1 MPSPASERTPLLRA
15 SSQNDQNSSSI
26 NADEVRAAEVAQ
38 QGEGAALQFPE
49 TGKSYT
55 NGQSVVT
62 DEDVATTQDEQK
74 LVRFQKNGK
83 LEGVGVWKFR
93 CVFGGIVLGYFIA
106 MFDSTLMAS
115 SHPVITSYFHASNSA
130 SWLSTA
136 FLLTST
142 SLQPLMGRLSDTFGR
157 RPLYL
162 AGLVFLAATT
172 AWCAFAQSIGSFI
185 AARAFCGIGAAGVL
199 SMGNIMTNDLVSIEV
214 RGTYQAYI
222 NLFYGGGSACGAAFG
237 GFLCDKLGWRMTFA
251 IQIPVLVLLLIN
263 AIFTTPS
270 TLGPNL
276 AKSAGLGIRDAMKGF
291 DVAGSFLLTVSVAF
305 LILGLNV
312 GGNIYPWT
320 HWVVITSLL
329 VALVTC
335 GILIKVESKA
345 ERPVMPLPMLFSKPR
360 GNLVFNNFFA
370 QVGMNTI
377 LFNAPLYFQA
387 VELETASVSGFRL
400 AGPSVALT
408 ICGVSA
414 GFIMTATG
422 RMKWLIVVGSLAM
435 LLGATCMSLMWD
447 GIPKWLATVF
457 LVPSSIGQGLSFPA
471 TSLAVLATS
480 TQEDQAVMSS
490 TLILWRS
497 LGIVMGVSISSLI
510 LQNSLK
516 INLEKLVT
524 GHNKAKD
531 WSTFT
536 KYNTLGYHSS
546 NFESHVHATAY
557 LFKLPSLLSISRVLT
572 YMPIHASI
580 YPPNPPKLQ
589 RKTSS
594 DQPSPSQIIHR
605 VRKSVHSIIDLD
617 PKHQS
622 QVIQAYSQS
631 LRLVF
636 ISAIVM
642 FVVVNV
648 LVFTIDLPRLKKKE
662 LSAEDGAE
670 DED

>member
-1 MPSPASERTPLLRA
+1 MSSSASERTPLLRSDSA
-15 SSQNDQNSSSI
+15 NHRDDSHLITD
-26 NADEVRAAEVAQ
+26 NAITTAEVAE
-38 QGEGAALQFPE
+38 QGEGAAPQFPASDTRKNSLRAPSLKPNDDGPDIAHE
-49 TGKSYT
+49 AES
-55 NGQSVVT
+55 
-62 DEDVATTQDEQK
+62 
-74 LVRFQKNGK
+74 LVKFQKDGK

-93 CVFGGIVLGYFIA
+93 LVFGGILLGYFIA

-142 SLQPLMGRLSDTFGR
+142 SLQPLMGRLSDTVGR

-162 AGLVFLAATT
+162 AGLVVLAATT
-172 AWCAFAQSIGSFI
+172 AWCALAQTIGSFI
-185 AARAFCGIGAAGVL
+185 AARALCGIGAAGVL

-237 GFLCDKLGWRMTFA
+237 GVLCDKLGWRMTFA
-251 IQIPVLVLLLIN
+251 VQIPVLVLLLVN

-270 TLGPNL
+270 SLGPNL
-276 AKSAGLGIRDAMKGF
+276 AKRYGLGLKDGLKGF
-291 DVAGSFLLTVSVAF
+291 DVAGSMLLTVSVAF
-305 LILGLNV
+305 LILGLNL
-312 GGNIYPWT
+312 GGNIYPWK
-320 HWVVITSLL
+320 HWVVITSLVVATVTGAIL
-329 VALVTC
+329 V
-335 GILIKVESKA
+335 KVESKA
-345 ERPVMPLPMLFSKPR
+345 SRAVMPLPMLFSRPR

-422 RMKWLIVVGSLAM
+422 RMKWLIVVGSLSM
-435 LLGATCMSLMWD
+435 LLGALCLSLMWD
-447 GIPKWLATVF
+447 GIPKWLATIF

-480 TQEDQAVMSS
+480 TQEDQAVMTS

-497 LGIVMGVSISSLI
+497 LGIVMGVSLSSLI
-510 LQNSLK
+510 LQNALTSHLESL
-516 INLEKLVT
+516 VS
-524 GHNKAKD
+524 GHNK
-531 WSTFT
+531 T
-536 KYNTLGYHSS
+536 
-546 NFESHVHATAY
+546 
-557 LFKLPSLLSISRVLT
+557 R
-572 YMPIHASI
+572 
-580 YPPNPPKLQ
+580 
-589 RKTSS
+589 
-594 DQPSPSQIIHR
+594 IIQR
-605 VRKSVHSIIDLD
+605 VRKSVRSIVDLD

-622 QVIQAYSQS
+622 QVIEAYSRS

-642 FVVVNV
+642 FIIVNL
-648 LVFTIDLPRLKKKE
+648 LVIAIDLPQLKKKA
-662 LSAEDGAE
+662 SSDDE
-670 DED
+670 DE

>member
-1 MPSPASERTPLLRA
+1 MSSSASERTPLLRSDSA
-15 SSQNDQNSSSI
+15 NHRDDSYLITD
-26 NADEVRAAEVAQ
+26 NAITTAEVAE
-38 QGEGAALQFPE
+38 QGEGAAPQFPAS
-49 TGKSYT
+49 GNRKNSLRAPSLKPND
-55 NGQSVVT
+55 NGPDIAHEAES
-62 DEDVATTQDEQK
+62 
-74 LVRFQKNGK
+74 LVKFQKDGK

-93 CVFGGIVLGYFIA
+93 LVFGGILLGYFIA

-142 SLQPLMGRLSDTFGR
+142 SLQPLMGRLSDTVGR

-162 AGLVFLAATT
+162 AGLVVLAATT
-172 AWCAFAQSIGSFI
+172 AWCALAQTISSFI
-185 AARAFCGIGAAGVL
+185 AARALCGIGAAGVL

-237 GFLCDKLGWRMTFA
+237 GVLCDKLGWRMTFA
-251 IQIPVLVLLLIN
+251 VQIPVLVLLLVN

-270 TLGPNL
+270 SLGPNL
-276 AKSAGLGIRDAMKGF
+276 AKRYGLGLKEGLKGF
-291 DVAGSFLLTVSVAF
+291 DVAGSMLLTVSVAF
-305 LILGLNV
+305 LILGLNL
-312 GGNIYPWT
+312 GGNIYPWK
-320 HWVVITSLL
+320 HWVVITSLVVATVTGAIL
-329 VALVTC
+329 V
-335 GILIKVESKA
+335 KVESKA
-345 ERPVMPLPMLFSKPR
+345 SRAVMPLPMLFSRPR

-414 GFIMTATG
+414 GLIMTATG
-422 RMKWLIVVGSLAM
+422 RMKWLIVVGSLSM
-435 LLGATCMSLMWD
+435 LLGALCLSLMWD
-447 GIPKWLATVF
+447 GIPKWLATIF

-480 TQEDQAVMSS
+480 TQEDQAVMTS

-497 LGIVMGVSISSLI
+497 LGIVMGVSLSSLI
-510 LQNSLK
+510 LQNALTSHLESL
-516 INLEKLVT
+516 VS
-524 GHNKAKD
+524 GHNKAK
-531 WSTFT
+531 
-536 KYNTLGYHSS
+536 
-546 NFESHVHATAY
+546 
-557 LFKLPSLLSISRVLT
+557 
-572 YMPIHASI
+572 
-580 YPPNPPKLQ
+580 
-589 RKTSS
+589 
-594 DQPSPSQIIHR
+594 IIQR
-605 VRKSVHSIIDLD
+605 VRKSVRSIVDLD

-622 QVIQAYSQS
+622 QVIEAYSRS

-636 ISAIVM
+636 ISAIVIFM
-642 FVVVNV
+642 IVN
-648 LVFTIDLPRLKKKE
+648 LLEIAIDLPQLEKKA
-662 LSAEDGAE
+662 SSDDE
-670 DED
+670 DE

>member
-1 MPSPASERTPLLRA
+1 MSSSASERTPLLRSDSA
-15 SSQNDQNSSSI
+15 NHRDDSHLITD
-26 NADEVRAAEVAQ
+26 NAITTAEVAE
-38 QGEGAALQFPE
+38 QGEGAAPQFPASDTRKNSLRAPSLKPNDDGPDIAHE
-49 TGKSYT
+49 AES
-55 NGQSVVT
+55 
-62 DEDVATTQDEQK
+62 
-74 LVRFQKNGK
+74 LVKFQKDGK

-93 CVFGGIVLGYFIA
+93 LVFGGILLGYFIA

-142 SLQPLMGRLSDTFGR
+142 SLQPLMGRLSDTVGR

-162 AGLVFLAATT
+162 AGLVVLAATT
-172 AWCAFAQSIGSFI
+172 AWCALAQTIGSFI
-185 AARAFCGIGAAGVL
+185 AARALCGIGAAGVL

-237 GFLCDKLGWRMTFA
+237 GVLCDKLGWRMTFA
-251 IQIPVLVLLLIN
+251 VQIPVLVLLLVN

-270 TLGPNL
+270 SLGPNL
-276 AKSAGLGIRDAMKGF
+276 AKRYGLGLKDGLKGF
-291 DVAGSFLLTVSVAF
+291 DVAGSMLLTVSVAF
-305 LILGLNV
+305 LILGLNL
-312 GGNIYPWT
+312 GGNIYPWK
-320 HWVVITSLL
+320 HWVVITSLVVATVTGATL
-329 VALVTC
+329 V
-335 GILIKVESKA
+335 KVESKA
-345 ERPVMPLPMLFSKPR
+345 SRAVMPLPMLFSRPR

-422 RMKWLIVVGSLAM
+422 RMKWLIVVGSLSM
-435 LLGATCMSLMWD
+435 LLGALCLSLMWD
-447 GIPKWLATVF
+447 GIPKWLATIF

-480 TQEDQAVMSS
+480 TQEDQAVMTS

-497 LGIVMGVSISSLI
+497 LGIVMGVSLSSLI
-510 LQNSLK
+510 LQNALTSHLESL
-516 INLEKLVT
+516 VS
-524 GHNKAKD
+524 GHNK
-531 WSTFT
+531 T
-536 KYNTLGYHSS
+536 
-546 NFESHVHATAY
+546 
-557 LFKLPSLLSISRVLT
+557 R
-572 YMPIHASI
+572 
-580 YPPNPPKLQ
+580 
-589 RKTSS
+589 
-594 DQPSPSQIIHR
+594 IIQR
-605 VRKSVHSIIDLD
+605 VRKSVRSIVDLD

-622 QVIQAYSQS
+622 QVIEAYSRS

-642 FVVVNV
+642 FIIVNL
-648 LVFTIDLPRLKKKE
+648 LVIAIDLPQLKKKA
-662 LSAEDGAE
+662 SSDDE
-670 DED
+670 DE